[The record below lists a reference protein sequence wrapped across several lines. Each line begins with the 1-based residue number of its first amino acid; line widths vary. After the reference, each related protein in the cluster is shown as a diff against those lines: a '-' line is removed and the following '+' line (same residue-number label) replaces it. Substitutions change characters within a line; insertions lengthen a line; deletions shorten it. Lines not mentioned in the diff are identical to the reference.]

1 MMRRISAAAAL
12 AVLLA
17 ATPAAAQDDGG
28 NSGAKSGSGRKVN
41 VAPYIELS
49 QVLTA
54 DVQSGDVLTYSSAA
68 AGVDASVETRR
79 VSVNLSARYEHQFS
93 WDKNTGDADVISGL
107 ANAQVRVARGLSI
120 DAGGIATR
128 SRNDIRGAAP
138 VLFGNDTDNVSNV
151 YSGYVGPT
159 LSTGSGPV
167 AINAAYRFA
176 YTKVTEPGPT
186 GVAPGS
192 PRLDYFDDSKTQM
205 ATASVG
211 FKSGTLLP
219 VGLTA
224 SGGWTRDDQSQLGG
238 RFDDLYGRV
247 DAVLPVSGHVAVE
260 GGVGYEKLTSSARDP
275 QLTPGG
281 IPVIDSRGRF
291 VTDPNSP
298 RRIAYKTDGIY
309 WDAGVVWRPSPRTMV
324 EAHVGRRYGSWS
336 YTGSLSYAP
345 TRGVGLQVGV
355 YDSVET
361 FGSQLQRGL
370 RGLPAQFTA
379 TRDLLTQQFSGCTF
393 GTTGGN
399 AAGACM
405 NSVFQSVS
413 TATYRNRGVDAV
425 LSMTHGAS
433 TLGFGAGYSNRKFY
447 APDSPGVVI
456 IGTSDESY
464 YAQLFYTTPIGQR
477 TAFTADVF
485 ANYFDSGLAPGIFSV
500 GTTGT
505 VSRSFGRL
513 GTTFSLGAYTFS
525 QKGQEDQTSAQALL
539 GARYQF

>member
-1 MMRRISAAAAL
+1 MIRNISAAATL

-28 NSGAKSGSGRKVN
+28 RDGGRGRKVN

-79 VSVNLSARYEHQFS
+79 VSVNVSARYEHQFA
-93 WDKNTGDADVISGL
+93 WDKNSGDADVVTGL
-107 ANAQVRVARGLSI
+107 ANAQVRIARGLSI

-128 SRNDIRGAAP
+128 SRTDIRGAAP
-138 VLFGNDTDNVSNV
+138 AYFTNGQANVSNV

-159 LSTGSGPV
+159 LATGSGPV
-167 AINAAYRFA
+167 GINAAYRFA
-176 YTKVTEPGPT
+176 YTKVTEPNAT

-192 PRLDYFDDSKTQM
+192 PALDYFDDSKTQM

-211 FKSGTLLP
+211 FKSGTVLP
-219 VGLTA
+219 VGMTA
-224 SGGWTRDDQSQLGG
+224 SGGWTREDQSQLDG

-247 DAVLPVSGHVAVE
+247 DAVLPVTPNVAVE

-275 QLTPGG
+275 KVDAGG
-281 IPVIDSRGRF
+281 QPILDSRGRY

-309 WDAGVVWRPSPRTMV
+309 WDAGVVWRPSPRTTL
-324 EAHVGRRYGSWS
+324 EARVGRRYGSWS
-336 YTGSLSYAP
+336 YTGSFSYAP
-345 TRGVGLQVGV
+345 SRGVGVQVGV

-361 FGSQLQRGL
+361 FGTQLQHSL

-379 TRDLLTQQFSGCTF
+379 TRDLLAQQFSGCTF

-399 AAGACM
+399 ATGACM
-405 NSVFQSVS
+405 NSVFQSL
-413 TATYRNRGVDAV
+413 TNATYRARGVDAV
-425 LSMTHGAS
+425 VSMTRGDTS
-433 TLGFGAGYSNRKFY
+433 FGFGAGYANRKFF
-447 APDSPGVVI
+447 APNSPGITI

-464 YAQLFYTTPIGQR
+464 YAQLFYSTTIARR
-477 TAFTADVF
+477 TSFTADVF
-485 ANYFDSGLAPGIFSV
+485 ANYFDSGVAPGIFSV
-500 GTTGT
+500 GATGSL
-505 VSRSFGRL
+505 SRSFGRL
-513 GTTFSLGAYTFS
+513 GTTVSLGAYTFS
-525 QKGQEDQTSAQALL
+525 QKGQEDQTSAQATL

>member
-1 MMRRISAAAAL
+1 MIRSISAAATL
-12 AVLLA
+12 AMLLA
-17 ATPAAAQDDGG
+17 AMPAAAQDDGG
-28 NSGAKSGSGRKVN
+28 RDGGRGRKVN

-79 VSVNLSARYEHQFS
+79 VSVNVSARYEHQFA
-93 WDKNTGDADVISGL
+93 WDKNSSDADIVTGL
-107 ANAQVRVARGLSI
+107 ANAQLRVARGLSI

-128 SRNDIRGAAP
+128 SRTDIRGAAP
-138 VLFGNDTDNVSNV
+138 SYFTNGQTNVSNV

-159 LSTGSGPV
+159 LSTGTGSVG
-167 AINAAYRFA
+167 INAAYRFA
-176 YTKVTEPGPT
+176 YTKVTEPNAT

-192 PRLDYFDDSKTQM
+192 PALDYFDDSKTQI

-211 FKSGTLLP
+211 FKSGTVLP

-224 SGGWTRDDQSQLGG
+224 SGGWTREDQSQLDG
-238 RFDDLYGRV
+238 RFDDLFGRV
-247 DAVLPVSGHVAVE
+247 DAVLPVTPNVAVE

-275 QLTPGG
+275 KVDAGG
-281 IPVIDSRGRF
+281 QPVVDSRGRF

-309 WDAGVVWRPSPRTMV
+309 WDAGVVWRPSPRTTL
-324 EAHVGRRYGSWS
+324 EARVGRRYNSWS
-336 YTGSLSYAP
+336 YTGSFSYAP
-345 TRGVGLQVGV
+345 SRGVGVQIGV

-361 FGSQLQRGL
+361 FGTQLQQSL

-379 TRDLLTQQFSGCTF
+379 TRDLLAQQFSGCTF

-399 AAGACM
+399 ATGACM
-405 NSVFQSVS
+405 NSVFQSLTNS
-413 TATYRNRGVDAV
+413 TYRARGVDAV
-425 LSMTHGAS
+425 VSMTRGDTS
-433 TLGFGAGYSNRKFY
+433 FGFGAGYANRKFF
-447 APDSPGVVI
+447 APNSPGITI

-464 YAQLFYTTPIGQR
+464 YAQLFYSTTIASR
-477 TAFTADVF
+477 TSFTADVF
-485 ANYFDSGLAPGIFSV
+485 ANYFDSGIAPGILSV
-500 GTTGT
+500 GATGAL
-505 VSRSFGRL
+505 SRSFGRL
-513 GTTFSLGAYTFS
+513 GTSVSLGAYTFS
-525 QKGQEDQTSAQALL
+525 QKGQQDQTSAQATL

>member
-1 MMRRISAAAAL
+1 MIRTISAAATL
-12 AVLLA
+12 AMLLA

-28 NSGAKSGSGRKVN
+28 RSGGRGRKVN

-79 VSVNLSARYEHQFS
+79 VSVNVSARYEHQFA
-93 WDKNTGDADVISGL
+93 WDKNSSDADVVTGL
-107 ANAQVRVARGLSI
+107 ANAQLRVARGLSI

-128 SRNDIRGAAP
+128 SRTDIRGAAP
-138 VLFGNDTDNVSNV
+138 SYFTNGQANVSNV

-159 LSTGSGPV
+159 LSTGTGPV
-167 AINAAYRFA
+167 GINAAYRFA
-176 YTKVTEPGPT
+176 YTKVTEPNAT

-192 PRLDYFDDSKTQM
+192 PALDYFDDSKTQM

-211 FKSGTLLP
+211 FKSGTVLP

-224 SGGWTRDDQSQLGG
+224 SGGWTREDQSQLDG
-238 RFDDLYGRV
+238 RFDDLFGRV
-247 DAVLPVSGHVAVE
+247 DAVLPVTPNVAVE

-275 QLTPGG
+275 KVDAGG
-281 IPVIDSRGRF
+281 QPILDSRGRF

-309 WDAGVVWRPSPRTMV
+309 WDAGVVWRPSPRTTL
-324 EAHVGRRYGSWS
+324 EARVGRRYNSWS
-336 YTGSLSYAP
+336 YTGSFSYAP
-345 TRGVGLQVGV
+345 SRGVGVQIGV

-361 FGSQLQRGL
+361 FGTQLQQSL

-379 TRDLLTQQFSGCTF
+379 TRDLLAQQFSGCTF

-399 AAGACM
+399 ATGACM
-405 NSVFQSVS
+405 NSVFQSLTNS
-413 TATYRNRGVDAV
+413 TYRARGVDAV
-425 LSMTHGAS
+425 VSMTRGDTS
-433 TLGFGAGYSNRKFY
+433 FGFGAGYANRKFF
-447 APDSPGVVI
+447 APNSPGITI

-464 YAQLFYTTPIGQR
+464 YAQLFYSTTIARR
-477 TAFTADVF
+477 TSFTADVF
-485 ANYFDSGLAPGIFSV
+485 ANYYDSGLAPGILSL
-500 GTTGT
+500 GATGS

-513 GTTFSLGAYTFS
+513 GTTLSIGAYTFS
-525 QKGQEDQTSAQALL
+525 QDGQEDQTQAQALV

>member
-1 MMRRISAAAAL
+1 MIRTISAAATL
-12 AVLLA
+12 AMLLA

-28 NSGAKSGSGRKVN
+28 RSGGRGRKVN

-79 VSVNLSARYEHQFS
+79 VSVNVSARYEHQFA
-93 WDKNTGDADVISGL
+93 WDKNSSDADVVTGL
-107 ANAQVRVARGLSI
+107 ANAQLRVARGLSI

-128 SRNDIRGAAP
+128 SRTDIRGAAP
-138 VLFGNDTDNVSNV
+138 SYFTNGQANVSNV

-159 LSTGSGPV
+159 LSTGTGPV
-167 AINAAYRFA
+167 GINAAYRFA
-176 YTKVTEPGPT
+176 YTKVTEPNAT

-192 PRLDYFDDSKTQM
+192 PALDYFDDSKTQM

-211 FKSGTLLP
+211 FKSGTVLP

-224 SGGWTRDDQSQLGG
+224 SGGWTREDQSQLDG
-238 RFDDLYGRV
+238 RFDDLFGRV
-247 DAVLPVSGHVAVE
+247 DAVLPVTPNVAVE

-275 QLTPGG
+275 KVDAGG
-281 IPVIDSRGRF
+281 QPILDSRGRF

-309 WDAGVVWRPSPRTMV
+309 WDAGVVWRPSPRTTL
-324 EAHVGRRYGSWS
+324 EARVGRRYNSWS
-336 YTGSLSYAP
+336 YTGSFSYAP
-345 TRGVGLQVGV
+345 SRGVGVQIGV

-361 FGSQLQRGL
+361 FGTQLQQSL

-379 TRDLLTQQFSGCTF
+379 TRDLLAQQFSGCTF

-399 AAGACM
+399 ATGACM
-405 NSVFQSVS
+405 NSVFQSLTNS
-413 TATYRNRGVDAV
+413 TYRARGVDAV
-425 LSMTHGAS
+425 VSMTRGDTS
-433 TLGFGAGYSNRKFY
+433 FGFGAGYANRKFF
-447 APDSPGVVI
+447 APNSPGITI

-464 YAQLFYTTPIGQR
+464 YAQLFYSTTIARR
-477 TAFTADVF
+477 TSFTADVF
-485 ANYFDSGLAPGIFSV
+485 ANYFDSGIAPGIMSI
-500 GTTGT
+500 GATGAL
-505 VSRSFGRL
+505 SRSFGRL
-513 GTTFSLGAYTFS
+513 GTSVSLGAYTFS
-525 QKGQEDQTSAQALL
+525 QKGQQDQTSAQATL

>member
-1 MMRRISAAAAL
+1 MIRTISAAATL
-12 AVLLA
+12 AMLLA

-28 NSGAKSGSGRKVN
+28 RSGGRGRKVN
-41 VAPYIELS
+41 IAPYIELS

-79 VSVNLSARYEHQFS
+79 VSVNVSARYEHQFA
-93 WDKNTGDADVISGL
+93 WDKNSGDADVVTGL
-107 ANAQVRVARGLSI
+107 ANAQVRIARGLSL

-138 VLFGNDTDNVSNV
+138 AYFTNGQANVSNV

-159 LSTGSGPV
+159 LATGRGAV
-167 AINAAYRFA
+167 GINAAYRFA
-176 YTKVTEPGPT
+176 YTKVTEPNAT

-192 PRLDYFDDSKTQM
+192 PALDYFDDSKTQM

-211 FKSGTLLP
+211 FKSGTVLP

-224 SGGWTRDDQSQLGG
+224 SGGWTREDQSQLDG
-238 RFDDLYGRV
+238 RFDDLFGRI
-247 DAVLPVSGHVAVE
+247 DAVLPVTPNVAVE

-275 QLTPGG
+275 KVDAGG
-281 IPVIDSRGRF
+281 QPILDSRGRF
-291 VTDPNSP
+291 VTDPNSL

-309 WDAGVVWRPSPRTMV
+309 WDAGVVWRPSPRTTL
-324 EAHVGRRYGSWS
+324 EARVGRRYNSWS
-336 YTGSLSYAP
+336 YTGSFSYAP
-345 TRGVGLQVGV
+345 SRGVGVQVGV

-361 FGSQLQRGL
+361 FGTQLQQSL

-379 TRDLLTQQFSGCTF
+379 TRDLLAQQFSGCTF

-399 AAGACM
+399 ATGACM
-405 NSVFQSVS
+405 NSVFQSL
-413 TATYRNRGVDAV
+413 TNATYRARGVDAV
-425 LSMTHGAS
+425 VSMTRGDTS
-433 TLGFGAGYSNRKFY
+433 FGFGAGYANRKFF
-447 APDSPGVVI
+447 APNSPGITI

-464 YAQLFYTTPIGQR
+464 YAQLFYSTTIARR
-477 TAFTADVF
+477 TSFTADVF
-485 ANYFDSGLAPGIFSV
+485 ANYFDSGIAPGIFSV
-500 GTTGT
+500 GATGSL
-505 VSRSFGRL
+505 SRSFGRL
-513 GTTFSLGAYTFS
+513 GTSVSLGAYTFS
-525 QKGQEDQTSAQALL
+525 QKGQEDQTSAQATL

>member
-1 MMRRISAAAAL
+1 MIRSISAGVAL
-12 AVLLA
+12 ATLLA
-17 ATPAAAQDDGG
+17 AMPAAAQDDRDGG
-28 NSGAKSGSGRKVN
+28 GRGRKVTI
-41 VAPYIELS
+41 APYIELS

-79 VSVNLSARYEHQFS
+79 VSVNLSARYEHQFA
-93 WDKNTGDADVISGL
+93 WDKNSGDADVVTGL
-107 ANAQVRVARGLSI
+107 ANAQVRVARGLSL

-138 VLFGNDTDNVSNV
+138 VFFGNDRDNVSNV
-151 YSGYVGPT
+151 YSGYIGPT
-159 LSTGSGPV
+159 LTTGSGPV

-192 PRLDYFDDSKTQM
+192 PRLDYFDDSKTQI
-205 ATASVG
+205 ATASIG
-211 FKSGTLLP
+211 FKSGTVLP

-224 SGGWTRDDQSQLGG
+224 SGGWTRDDQSQLGN

-247 DAVLPVSGHVAVE
+247 DAVMPLSGNIAVV
-260 GGVGYEKLTSSARDP
+260 GGIGYEKLTSSARDP
-275 QLTPGG
+275 LLDTAGV
-281 IPVIDSRGRF
+281 PVTDSRGRF

-298 RRIAYKTDGIY
+298 RRIAYQTDGIY
-309 WDAGVVWRPSPRTMV
+309 WDAGVIWRPSPRTAV

-345 TRGVGLQVGV
+345 SRSVGVQVGV
-355 YDSVET
+355 YDTVET
-361 FGSQLQRGL
+361 FGGQLQRSL

-379 TRDLLTQQFSGCTF
+379 TRDLLAQQFSGCTF
-393 GTTGGN
+393 GTTGGG

-413 TATYRNRGVDAV
+413 TATYRSRGVDAV
-425 LSMTHGAS
+425 ATLTRGTS
-433 TLGFGAGYSNRKFY
+433 TLGFGVGYSNRKFY
-447 APDSPGVVI
+447 APNSPGVVI

-464 YAQLFYTTPIGQR
+464 YAQLFYSTSIGEH
-477 TAFTADVF
+477 TSFNADLF
-485 ANYFDSGLAPGIFSV
+485 ANYYDSGLAPGIYSL
-500 GTTGT
+500 GATGS

-513 GTTFSLGAYTFS
+513 GTTVSLGAYTFS
-525 QKGQEDQTSAQALL
+525 QKGQEDQTSAQASL

>member
-1 MMRRISAAAAL
+1 MLRVSAGIAL
-12 AVLLA
+12 AALLA
-17 ATPAAAQDDGG
+17 ATPAAAQDDNG
-28 NSGAKSGSGRKVN
+28 NSGGRGRKVN

-54 DVQSGDVLTYSSAA
+54 DVQSGDVLTYTSAA
-68 AGVDASVETRR
+68 AGVDASVENRR
-79 VSVNLSARYEHQFS
+79 VSVNLSARYEHQFA
-93 WDKNTGDADVISGL
+93 WDKTSGDADVVTGL

-128 SRNDIRGAAP
+128 ARNDMRGDAP
-138 VLFGNDTDNVSNV
+138 TFFGNDRDNVSNV

-167 AINAAYRFA
+167 AVNAAYRFA

-192 PRLDYFDDSKTQM
+192 PRLDYFDDAKTQI

-211 FKSGTLLP
+211 FKSGTVLP
-219 VGLTA
+219 VGMTA
-224 SGGWTRDDQSQLGG
+224 SGGWTRDDQSQLSS

-247 DAVLPVSGHVAVE
+247 DAVLPVSGNVAVE

-275 QLTPGG
+275 LLDTNGV
-281 IPVIDSRGRF
+281 PVTDSRGRF
-291 VTDPNSP
+291 VTDPTSP

-309 WDAGVVWRPSPRTMV
+309 WDAGVVWRPSPRTMA

-336 YTGSLSYAP
+336 YTGSVSYAP
-345 TRGVGLQVGV
+345 SRGVGVQVGV
-355 YDSVET
+355 YDAVET

-370 RGLPAQFTA
+370 RGLPAEFTA
-379 TRDLLTQQFSGCTF
+379 TRDLLAQQFSGCTF
-393 GTTGGN
+393 GTTGGG

-413 TATYRNRGVDAV
+413 TATYRSRGIDAV
-425 LSMTHGAS
+425 VTMTRGQS
-433 TLGFGAGYSNRKFY
+433 TFGVGAGYANRKFY
-447 APDSPGVVI
+447 APNSPGVVI
-456 IGTSDESY
+456 IGTNDQSY
-464 YAQLFYTTPIGQR
+464 YAQMFYTTPIGQR
-477 TAFTADVF
+477 VSFTGDVF
-485 ANYFDSGLAPGIFSV
+485 ANYYDSGIAPGIFSL
-500 GTTGT
+500 GASGSF
-505 VSRSFGRL
+505 SRSFGRL
-513 GTTFSLGAYTFS
+513 GTSLSLAAYTFS
-525 QKGQEDQTSAQALL
+525 QQGQEDQSSAQALL